1 MTIPAAPLPSLR
13 DLLSVRR
20 ARPFAAK
27 AWAAGCQGRVV
38 RVFRR
43 GGMALAAG
51 VEVARRDAAAS
62 QATVWVPGYFCNEAL
77 DWIRRLPV
85 ILRFYQLREDGTPDW
100 EALDKRIPHQPGPH
114 VFVLVHYFGFPN
126 ALSQARAYCDQ
137 YGMVLFEDAAHVL
150 LPGGGIGEAELVIF
164 SPRKLLAIPSGGL
177 LVLRKDWAGHLEPPS
192 GDAPIGGSLCWL
204 VRRSAQRLML
214 GLRIPWHRFRK
225 AGRNAESPR
234 PIHELPIETQQCDPL
249 ALRLLAI
256 AGQDLSGVA
265 DRRREN
271 YARLAEWAAP
281 MVGARPAFPHLPE
294 GVCPYAFPLLVH
306 GGCEAVASRLQSR
319 GVPASR
325 WPDLPPEVLTAKEM
339 HRVAVRMYERLLL
352 LPVHQSLSLG
362 QIDFVG
368 RQLQLALATV

>member
-1 MTIPAAPLPSLR
+1 MTIPAAPLPVLGN
-13 DLLSVRR
+13 LLKGWG
-20 ARPFAAK
+20 APPFRTER
-27 AWAAGCQGRVV
+27 WMGDCQGKVV
-38 RVFRR
+38 RVLRWGR
-43 GGMALAAG
+43 AALAAG
-51 VEVARRDAAAS
+51 VEAARTAAA
-62 QATVWVPGYFCNEAL
+62 APRAVLWLPDYFCNEAL
-77 DWIRRLPV
+77 DPTRRFPV
-85 ILRFYQLREDGTPDW
+85 TLEFYPIREDLAPDW
-100 EALDKRIPHQPGPH
+100 EALEKRAPHKPGPH
-114 VFVLVHYFGFPN
+114 IFLLVHYFGFPN
-126 ALSQARAYCDQ
+126 AVTQARAFCDRH
-137 YGMVLFEDAAHVL
+137 GMTFFEDAAHVL
-150 LPGGGIGEAELVIF
+150 LPGSGVGQGELVLF
-164 SPRKLLAIPSGGL
+164 SPRKLLAAPSGGL

-225 AGRNAESPR
+225 AGRNAELPR
-234 PIHELPIETQQCDPL
+234 SIHELPIETQQCDPL

-256 AGQDLSGVA
+256 AEQDLSGVA

-281 MVGARPAFPHLPE
+281 LVGARPAFPHLPE

-339 HRVAVRMYERLLL
+339 HRVAVRTYERLLL